1 MSPIEAHA
9 RELLARLRRLSDA
22 SPLVRRAVGQHYQ
35 GQAIRRRTGRLQ
47 RGLRQRGPEGKV
59 RVSRA
64 EVTVWTLVPYAK
76 FVLSR
81 HPVQPPPTRLVA
93 ETLAK
98 WLLDGRPKRA
108 RKRQTTSQEAAP

>member
-9 RELLARLRRLSDA
+9 RELLARLRRPSDA
-22 SPLVRRAVGQHYQ
+22 SPLVRRTVGQYYQ

-59 RVSRA
+59 RVSRT

-76 FVLSR
+76 FVLAR
-81 HPVQPPPTRLVA
+81 HPIQPPPTRLVA
-93 ETLAK
+93 DTLAQ
-98 WLLDGRPKRA
+98 WLLDGRPRRP
-108 RKRQTTSQEAAP
+108 RKRQPASGEGAL